1 MRAGAS
7 RAPKAPGTGKGRQF
21 AARLVQWQKRHGRND
36 LPWQNTTDP
45 YRIWLSEV
53 MLQQTQVGTVI
64 PYYQRFLERFPD
76 VAALAAASEDEVLTL
91 WAGLGYYSRGR
102 NLHRAARD
110 VVGRFGG
117 RFPEERVLLEELPGV
132 GRSTAA
138 AIASFAYGRR
148 EAILDGNVKRVLARF
163 HAVEGDPAKKDVE
176 RRLWELAESALPAS
190 DMERYT
196 QAVMDLGATICTRSA
211 PACGRC
217 PVHADCLARAQ
228 GRQDELPGRKP
239 RKSVPQRDTVMLLLA
254 HAGKLM
260 LVQRPAPGIW
270 GGLWS
275 FPEMP
280 FQAGRDALGTAAAV
294 RDYCRDALGCTVS
307 SAEPM
312 APLKH
317 AFTHYGLTIHPWRCD
332 VSELASKAMEP
343 GPRWLERDAAMAA
356 AIPKPVL
363 TLMGRLP
370 AG

>member
-1 MRAGAS
+1 MEPV
-7 RAPKAPGTGKGRQF
+7 APKAAAAF
-21 AARLVQWQKRHGRND
+21 AAALVDWQKRHGRND
-36 LPWQNTTDP
+36 LPWQNTTDA

-64 PYYQRFLERFPD
+64 PYFERFLGRFPD

-110 VVGRFGG
+110 VVSRFGG
-117 RFPEERVLLEELPGV
+117 RFPEERALLEELPGV

-163 HAVEGDPAKKDVE
+163 HAVDGDPTKKDVE
-176 RRLWELAESALPAS
+176 RKLWELAEAALPARG
-190 DMERYT
+190 MERYT
-196 QAVMDLGATICTRSA
+196 QAIMDLGATICTRSA
-211 PACGRC
+211 PACERC
-217 PVHADCLARAQ
+217 PVAEACEARAQ

-239 RKSVPQRDTVMLLLA
+239 RKAVPRRDTVMLLLA
-254 HAGKLM
+254 RSGKWM

-280 FQAGRDALGTAAAV
+280 FLAGRGTSGTEAAV
-294 RDYCRDALGCTVS
+294 RDHCLGVLGCAVS

-312 APLKH
+312 TPLKH
-317 AFTHYGLTIHPWRCD
+317 AFTHYGLTIHPWRCE
-332 VSELASKAMEP
+332 VSNVADHVAGP
-343 GPRWLERDAAMAA
+343 GARWLDHTSVMAA

-363 TLMGRLP
+363 TLMGRLA